1 MSRRRPVRFAR
12 RRDEGSWQEDPL
24 SGVANLFDI
33 SLAFIVAMV
42 VALFSMMGA
51 PSLFDPNSSWTM
63 TRTAADGRME
73 IVRKDGKLYLALN
86 RSDSIPTP
94 SGVWLGTTLA
104 DAKKIYGGL
113 QTQDLARGTSKAFLI
128 QTLSGGGILFEIGPG
143 DKVISKA
150 AADAAYLRNTYSA
163 GTDYC

>member
-42 VALFSMMGA
+42 VALFSMMGT
-51 PSLFDPNSSWTM
+51 PSFLDPNSSWTM

-73 IVRKDGKLYLALN
+73 IVRKDGKQI
-86 RSDSIPTP
+86 RVEKVSDR
-94 SGVWLGTTLA
+94 
-104 DAKKIYGGL
+104 K
-113 QTQDLARGTSKAFLI
+113 
-128 QTLSGGGILFEIGPG
+128 LSGNG
-143 DKVISKA
+143 DRLGVAYRLPDGKVVYVPEAEAGKA
-150 AADAAYLRNTYSA
+150 TGR
-163 GTDYC
+163 

>member
-51 PSLFDPNSSWTM
+51 PSLLDPNSSWTM

-73 IVRKDGKLYLALN
+73 IVRKDGKQI
-86 RSDSIPTP
+86 RVEKVSDR
-94 SGVWLGTTLA
+94 
-104 DAKKIYGGL
+104 K
-113 QTQDLARGTSKAFLI
+113 
-128 QTLSGGGILFEIGPG
+128 LSGNG
-143 DKVISKA
+143 DRLGVAYRLPDGKVVYVPEAEAGKA
-150 AADAAYLRNTYSA
+150 AGR
-163 GTDYC
+163 

>member
-73 IVRKDGKLYLALN
+73 IVRKDGKQI
-86 RSDSIPTP
+86 RVEKVSDR
-94 SGVWLGTTLA
+94 
-104 DAKKIYGGL
+104 K
-113 QTQDLARGTSKAFLI
+113 
-128 QTLSGGGILFEIGPG
+128 LSGNG
-143 DKVISKA
+143 DRLGVAYRLPDGKVVYVPEAEAGKA
-150 AADAAYLRNTYSA
+150 AGR
-163 GTDYC
+163 